1 METAYGTQAA
11 PSRVGQIGCVFR
23 TADTRCSD
31 NYASDE
37 AQSPRSG
44 AAERRPPEHITY
56 WNSWKQGLE

>member
-1 METAYGTQAA
+1 MYTDEYDA
-11 PSRVGQIGCVFR
+11 QIEISDGILC
-23 TADTRCSD
+23 TTDIRCSD

-56 WNSWKQGLE
+56 WNSWKQRLG